1 MVKDTRK
8 IKKTKYV
15 NEDLEQVKKLIILL
29 LIVSL
34 LCVGLYFLAETL
46 ISNKAKNKTETK
58 TEIKFNYD
66 IATIGTM
73 FNRPEKEYYVLIYS
87 NKDEGTTYNSLLNTY
102 RSSDDYVKTY
112 YIDLDL
118 KMNNSAI
125 KEELNKKPKTSNEVS
140 VKGAT
145 LYKIKDG
152 KVTNCYDTLET
163 IKEIIG

>member
-8 IKKTKYV
+8 LKQTKVV
-15 NEDLEQVKKLIILL
+15 NEDMEQVKKLIILL
-29 LIVSL
+29 VIVTL
-34 LCVGLYFLAETL
+34 LCVGMYFLAEKLLDKKST
-46 ISNKAKNKTETK
+46 TETETN

-73 FNRPEKEYYVLIYS
+73 FNRPEEEYYVIMYS
-87 NKDEGTTYNSLLNTY
+87 SEDEGTTYDSLLNTY

-118 KMNNSAI
+118 KMNNSAL

-145 LYKIKDG
+145 LYKIKNG

>member
-8 IKKTKYV
+8 LKQTKVV
-15 NEDLEQVKKLIILL
+15 NEDMEQVKKLIILL
-29 LIVSL
+29 VIVTL
-34 LCVGLYFLAETL
+34 LCVGMYFLAEKLLEKKSTT
-46 ISNKAKNKTETK
+46 KTETN

-73 FNRPEKEYYVLIYS
+73 FNRPEEEYYVIMYS
-87 NKDEGTTYNSLLNTY
+87 SKDEGTTYDSLLNIY

-118 KMNNSAI
+118 KMNNSAL
-125 KEELNKKPKTSNEVS
+125 KEELNKKPKNSSEVS

-145 LYKIKDG
+145 LYKIKNG